1 MRPELAIWALGSAIL
16 LFLIW
21 LDVPMWCFFSVAL
34 VLAAVDWSAKRWIFR
49 RSPARTAPASQKES
63 EAIEWITNR
72 RLITGAIGGCLGV
85 VVGVSVGMVMQSNA
99 TTIVWLAIILGT
111 FGLLFGTVFKMTL

>member
-1 MRPELAIWALGSAIL
+1 MRPELALWALGSVIL
-16 LFLIW
+16 LVLIW

-34 VLAAVDWSAKRWIFR
+34 VLAVVDWSAKRWIFR
-49 RSPARTAPASQKES
+49 RPPAQADPAKQA

-85 VVGVSVGMVMQSNA
+85 VIGVSVGMFMQSNA